1 MLLTSPHDRVLLK
14 TQPLSKMQ
22 SIGCLFSA
30 LHLTWYFG
38 EAVKHTAR
46 TAVESFDYVDSSRH
60 ANPISTDFS
69 EHLTNF
75 LKLGTQY
82 DLPEIPGH
90 PISFLLSLSTLTRGE
105 YIVSRPP
112 VSESWCWL
120 RKCSIPK
127 SSTIRSTNHFAFSP
141 SSSRRRSNHWCHAE
155 IRPSGTASGI
165 SSRWCRS
172 LGKPQTPSIAATSAV
187 SIWPL
192 VHYWIRIQPRLSL
205 CLYF

>member
-105 YIVSRPP
+105 YI
-112 VSESWCWL
+112 
-120 RKCSIPK
+120 CSIPK

-165 SSRWCRS
+165 SSR
-172 LGKPQTPSIAATSAV
+172 
-187 SIWPL
+187 
-192 VHYWIRIQPRLSL
+192 
-205 CLYF
+205 